1 MSAGE
6 IRGYCTLCRSR
17 CGTINVVDG
26 DALIRVVP
34 DPDHPTG
41 QAMCMK
47 GRAAPELVHSPH
59 RVLHPMRRT
68 RPKGDADP
76 GWERISWDTAL
87 TEIAAKLDTV
97 RRENGPEAVAFGVTT
112 PSGTPLS
119 DSIDW
124 IERFVR
130 AFGSPNISY
139 ATEIC
144 NWHKDFAHAFT
155 FGCGMPTA
163 DYAHAD
169 LIILWGHNPANTWL
183 AQAHAIGVGRAAGA
197 KMLVI
202 DPQRTALAAQ
212 ADTWLPV
219 RPGTD
224 AALALGL
231 AHLLI
236 DSRRYDDAFVRE
248 WTNAPLLVR
257 DDTGLLLRA
266 QDCLATANAPPA
278 PHAMIGAK
286 TNTNTQHGDA
296 DSTAGENAGGNTAF
310 VAWHTAR
317 ARPSCYDTRHDGALQ
332 GTADFALHGAFEVP
346 LTDGGSVICRPAF
359 DLLATQ
365 CAAYPPAR
373 VAALTG
379 VAEAQLHAAAALLA
393 DSRKIAY
400 HAWTGIGQHAN
411 ATQNE
416 RAIAVLY
423 ALTGSFD
430 RTGGNRVYTRQP
442 APAMNG
448 LDLISPTQRAKA
460 IGLADRPLGPPAMG
474 WITARDM
481 YRAMLDGVP
490 YPVRAMFAFGTNPLA
505 SQADTAQAQ
514 AALQQLEFHVHCDL
528 FMTPSASYADI
539 FLPVNTPWEHE
550 GLRLGFEIS
559 ERAEAQI
566 QLRTR
571 MVSPRGES
579 RSDNDIVF
587 DLAKRLGFGHL
598 FFDGDLDRAW
608 NHQLAPLGLTVEALR
623 AAPAG
628 VQRPLTHRDRK
639 YAEEETIGGVRGFAT
654 DTRRV
659 ELYSEKLH
667 RHGYFALPTYTP
679 APDAPSDD
687 RFPLLLT
694 TAKNGYYCHSQHRAL
709 ASLRRRAPLPQAGI
723 SPALAARRSIAAG
736 DWLRIRSRHGE
747 ARFVARVDP
756 DLGDDIVVGEFGWWQ
771 ACPELGRPSFP
782 IRGAGS
788 SNYNSLISA
797 EHADPVSG
805 SVPMRAFACEI
816 ARDPVSD
823 PAKRPW
829 AGLRAAHITD
839 VRDVADGVVHIA
851 LAAAD
856 GGLLPDFEPGQHITL
871 RVSNHGAA
879 PLTRAYS
886 LTGAATRID
895 RRHYTIAVR
904 RQGGKNADGT
914 PFHGLMSTH
923 LHTRLKVGDA
933 VEIGAPSGQFVLP
946 LASPQ
951 PVVLIA
957 GGIGITPFLCY
968 LESLLDE
975 PAMPEVHLHYANRH
989 EATHAFRERLGELRR
1004 QLPRLTVIDYYSAPR
1019 PEDRISVANQ
1029 TSNED
1034 LTSSEDL
1041 RSTEAPGNQ
1050 ALDAAVVSDALI
1062 AARARVYLCGPDA
1075 MMKNVSRGLIARGMP
1090 AFDIFSEVFRSPPV
1104 FDATSDQHFPV
1115 TFARTQA
1122 GAKQWSPAAGTLLT
1136 FSESLGLN
1144 LPSGCRVG
1152 QCESCAVNIISG
1164 QVRHLHGGEPEDPGV
1179 CLTCQAIPVSAL
1191 VLDAG

>member
-17 CGTINVVDG
+17 CGTINVVER

-76 GWERISWDTAL
+76 GWEPISWDTAL
-87 TEIAAKLDTV
+87 TEIAARLDTI

-155 FGCGMPTA
+155 YGCGMPTA

-169 LIILWGHNPANTWL
+169 LIMLWGHNPANTWL

-212 ADTWLPV
+212 ADAWLPV

-236 DSRRYDDAFVRE
+236 DGRQYDEAFVRH

-266 QDCLATANAPPA
+266 QDCLDAAGGIHDASSATSMPTPVARAALRLDAEA
-278 PHAMIGAK
+278 PHAADD
-286 TNTNTQHGDA
+286 DA
-296 DSTAGENAGGNTAF
+296 AF
-310 VAWHTAR
+310 VAWNTVTSAPCR
-317 ARPSCYDTRHDGALQ
+317 YDTRRDGAFQ
-332 GTADFALHGAFEVP
+332 GSADFALHGVFAVQ
-346 LTDGGSVICRPAF
+346 LTDGRSVTCRPAF

-365 CAAYPPAR
+365 CAAFPPDR
-373 VAALTG
+373 VAAITG
-379 VAEAQLHAAAALLA
+379 VAEAQLTAAAALLA
-393 DSRKIAY
+393 SSRKIAY

-448 LDLISPTQRAKA
+448 LDLMSPTQRAKA

-481 YRAMLDGVP
+481 YRAMLEGVP

-587 DLAKRLGFGHL
+587 DLAQRLGFGHL
-598 FFDGDLDRAW
+598 FFDGDLARAW
-608 NHQLAPLGLTVEALR
+608 DHQLAPLGLSVQALR
-623 AAPAG
+623 AAPEG
-628 VQRPLTHRDRK
+628 VQRPLAHRDCK
-639 YAEEETIGGVRGFAT
+639 YAEESAGGVRGFAT

-667 RHGYFALPTYTP
+667 RHGYFPLPTYTP

-723 SPALAARRSIAAG
+723 SPSLAARRSIAAG

-747 ARFVARVDP
+747 ARFIARIDP

-771 ACPELGRPSFP
+771 ACPELGQPAFP
-782 IRGAGS
+782 VRGAGS

-816 ARDPVSD
+816 ERDPASD

-829 AGLRAAHITD
+829 SGFRAAHITD
-839 VRDVADGVVHIA
+839 VQRVAEGVLHIA
-851 LAAAD
+851 LAASD
-856 GGLLPDFEPGQHITL
+856 RGLLPDFQPGQHITL
-871 RVSNHGAA
+871 RVAGRTSGAA
-879 PLTRAYS
+879 SLTRAYS
-886 LTGAATRID
+886 LTGAAVRAD

-904 RQGGKNADGT
+904 RQSGTHADGT
-914 PFHGLMSTH
+914 PFHGAMSTH

-933 VEIGAPSGQFVLP
+933 VDIGAPGGQFVLP

-968 LESLLDE
+968 LESLLDV
-975 PAMPEVHLHYANRH
+975 ASMPEVHLHYANRH
-989 EATHAFRERLGELRR
+989 RATHAFRERLETLRR
-1004 QLPRLTVIDYYSAPR
+1004 QLPRLSIVDYYSEPR
-1019 PEDRISVANQ
+1019 PHDR
-1029 TSNED
+1029 
-1034 LTSSEDL
+1034 
-1041 RSTEAPGNQ
+1041 EAAADTPSRRM
-1050 ALDAAVVSDALI
+1050 LDDAAVSDALI
-1062 AARARVYLCGPDA
+1062 AARARVYMCGPDA
-1075 MMKNVSRGLIARGMP
+1075 MMKSVSRGLIARGMP

-1104 FDATSDQHFPV
+1104 FDAASDQHFPV
-1115 TFARTQA
+1115 TFARTQM
-1122 GAKQWSPAAGTLLT
+1122 GARPWSPAEGTLLT

-1152 QCESCAVNIISG
+1152 QCESCAVTIVSG
-1164 QVRHLHGGEPEDPGV
+1164 QVRHLHGGEPDDPDV
-1179 CLTCQAIPVSAL
+1179 CLTCQAVPVTAL